1 MVNLLPL
8 GEGERI
14 HAVLPVQE
22 YDEGHFIFMA
32 TSAGTVKKTPLPEFS
47 RPLSRGIIALDL
59 HEGEQLVDV
68 AITDGERDILLFSS
82 AGKAVRF
89 REGEVRSM
97 GRGAHGVRGIQLGEG
112 QAVIAMLVVDPG
124 CAILTVTENGYGKR
138 TPLEDF
144 PTKGRGTMGVI
155 ASGASARNGQLV
167 GAVLVRPED
176 EIMLITVG
184 GTLVRTTVAEI
195 PVFSR
200 SAQGV
205 KLIRVGE
212 GERLAGVERIP
223 GLEAGLEDAD
233 SVDPADAAGL
243 IDHADP
249 AQPAN
254 PADPGDPAEEAD
266 PGESPAV

>member
-1 MVNLLPL
+1 
-8 GEGERI
+8 
-14 HAVLPVQE
+14 
-22 YDEGHFIFMA
+22 
-32 TSAGTVKKTPLPEFS
+32 
-47 RPLSRGIIALDL
+47 
-59 HEGEQLVDV
+59 
-68 AITDGERDILLFSS
+68 
-82 AGKAVRF
+82 
-89 REGEVRSM
+89 
-97 GRGAHGVRGIQLGEG
+97 
-112 QAVIAMLVVDPG
+112 
-124 CAILTVTENGYGKR
+124 
-138 TPLEDF
+138 
-144 PTKGRGTMGVI
+144 
-155 ASGASARNGQLV
+155 
-167 GAVLVRPED
+167 ED

-212 GERLAGVERIP
+212 GERLAGVERIQ

-254 PADPGDPAEEAD
+254 PADLADPAEGD
-266 PGESPAV
+266 DSGE